1 MTSLNLQ
8 KTDSAS
14 PTGLTVSYNEP
25 AWKILVGKGRC
36 NWARFRTISGKSKG
50 TIAFTIM
57 ILLFVGAWVAN
68 LKLSEWASEGFV
80 AFISQA
86 PEDLNL
92 QAYQAIQN
100 VTTTPVA
107 RYQDA
112 KSLFPANIAGPAI
125 NAHIESLRATG
136 SLSPDVASEKVEL
149 SQLQSNY
156 WTSAETNGY
165 DRILYVPAGER
176 GYLIGAVVNNNGQP
190 VFVYGALVKDQNW
203 SFFNLR
209 TGRSNQMM
217 VSGYG
222 VVDPIEVPFFASSV
236 IYNNS
241 SN

>member
-1 MTSLNLQ
+1 MTSMNLQ
-8 KTDSAS
+8 KTESAS
-14 PTGLTVSYNEP
+14 PTGLTVTYNEP

-36 NWARFRTISGKSKG
+36 NWARFRTVTGKAKG
-50 TIAFTIM
+50 TIAFAVM
-57 ILLFVGAWVAN
+57 LVLFVAAWGTTLTLSQFTSDAYVGF
-68 LKLSEWASEGFV
+68 LSE
-80 AFISQA
+80 A
-86 PEDLNL
+86 PEDLDL

-136 SLSPDVASEKVEL
+136 KLSPDVASEKVEL
-149 SQLQSNY
+149 GQFQGNY

-165 DRILYVPAGER
+165 DRILYVPAGDQ

-203 SFFNLR
+203 NFFNLK

-217 VSGYG
+217 IPGYG

-236 IYNNS
+236 LYNNS